1 MKKSSNGINVGKILT
16 FAAVIIFLIYFFY
29 QIFAAIMPLTTGTAV
44 YYDSY
49 DGINT
54 VGTVVRS
61 ETVLSSDTHGVK
73 YFVVGDGEKVSK
85 GGVIANIFNSQAE
98 AQLHSDLSALSKQI
112 SSITE
117 VQSYNNTTAV
127 DLELLNTKIDS
138 ALFSLIAS
146 YKDGNF
152 TESTPLAAEVLKL
165 MSRKKIAVG
174 EEQDYSGLLAE
185 LSASYATLSASAPK
199 ALGSIYSDASGYFVS
214 MADGYET
221 VLTADSVMTM
231 TPEQL
236 EGISPVTPAEN
247 TVGKIVSDYT
257 WYIACVVP
265 LSDSAAFKVGDT
277 VKLKTT
283 LKSATE
289 LTANVSA
296 INLGSDDEVVMVLSC
311 SNMNGDLATLR
322 TIPITVVTGEY
333 EGLRVKNSAIR
344 VVDGKTG
351 VYVISGMQAKFV
363 EVKIIHTA
371 SGYTLCEITNDNSGN
386 SLRLYDEV
394 IEKGRNLYDGKIIR

>member
-1 MKKSSNGINVGKILT
+1 MKKSRGGINVGKILT
-16 FAAVIIFLIYFFY
+16 FVAVIIFLVYFFY
-29 QIFAAIMPLTTGTAV
+29 QVISAVMPFTTGTAV

-61 ETVLSSDTHGVK
+61 ETVLSSETRGVK

-85 GGVIANIFNSQAE
+85 GGVIANIYGTQAE
-98 AQLHSDLSALSKQI
+98 AQLHSDLAALSEQI
-112 SSITE
+112 ASITE

-127 DLELLNTKIDS
+127 DLELLNTKIDD
-138 ALFSLIAS
+138 ALFSLIS
-146 YKDGNF
+146 SCKDGNF
-152 TESTPLAAEVLKL
+152 SESAPLTAEVLKL

-185 LSASYATLSASAPK
+185 LNASYATLSASAPK
-199 ALGSIYSDASGYFVS
+199 ALGSISSDASGYFVS

-221 VLTADSVMTM
+221 VLTAESIMTM

-236 EGISPVTPAEN
+236 SSVSPTAPDEK

-257 WYIACVVP
+257 WYIACTVP
-265 LSDSAAFKVGDT
+265 LSESAAFKVGDS

-289 LTANVSA
+289 LTATVAA
-296 INLGSDDEVVMVLSC
+296 INLGADDKVVMVFSC

-333 EGLRVKNSAIR
+333 KGLRVSNSAVR

-363 EVKIIHTA
+363 EVNIIHTA

-394 IEKGRNLYDGKIIR
+394 IERGRNLYDGKIVR